1 MLIISFYQV
10 ACSPARLPVLQK
22 DGMRFRFLL
31 SSPHG
36 DIELSLKDLEQ
47 PFRISPSEKHPF
59 LTLHDYFGALQKFIL
74 SNDGKHLHAALA
86 KMKLQGRK
94 KQADISEILIRSE
107 KHGAFYHIASIEFAG
122 LEKKKKVAITTALAG
137 AAKSSLKEE
146 FLLMQQLASM
156 NPDFLPRFFCR
167 EGVTWPTDSG
177 AEEFYMVLGEWLD
190 DFHEWHLSVNPAT
203 KKQQI
208 QLWDYKNNY
217 RFLSDAESYELLRQI
232 SYILT
237 CYYDPNSFC
246 QIYPWH
252 HGAGDF
258 VVKAKAGTISVKL
271 ITVRQYEP
279 LVHFVQAEEPDR
291 LVAAIHFLLNLSLR
305 IRLDRLDGVGEP
317 AWLGDVAVRAA
328 VEGFFSGLDAAS
340 KSKSF
345 STVPIGDLLEILRSF
360 DALEVRDMYES
371 LLEIYADEDQD
382 DLRLIKKKL
391 TDHAAE
397 LHETLQNFPL
407 KRF

>member
-1 MLIISFYQV
+1 
-10 ACSPARLPVLQK
+10 VLQK

-31 SSPHG
+31 SAPHG
-36 DIELSLKDLEQ
+36 DIELSLGDLEQ

-74 SNDGKHLHAALA
+74 SDNGKHLHAALA
-86 KMKLQGRK
+86 KMKFQDSK
-94 KQADISEILIRSE
+94 KLADISEVLIRSE

-122 LEKKKKVAITTALAG
+122 LEKKKKVAIITALTD
-137 AAKSSLKEE
+137 AAKACLKEE
-146 FLLMQQLASM
+146 FLLMQQLTSM
-156 NPDFLPRFFCR
+156 NPDFLPRFFYR
-167 EGVTWPTDSG
+167 ETVTWPTDAG
-177 AEEFYMVLGEWLD
+177 VEEFYMVLGEWLD
-190 DFHEWHLSVNPAT
+190 SFHEWHLSVNPAT

-217 RFLSDAESYELLRQI
+217 RFLSDEESYELLRQV
-232 SYILT
+232 SFILT

-258 VVKAKAGTISVKL
+258 VVKAKPGTISVKL

-279 LVHFVQAEEPDR
+279 LVHFEQAEEPDQ

-317 AWLGDVAVRAA
+317 AWLGNVAVLAA
-328 VEGFFSGLDAAS
+328 VEGFFSGLGAPS
-340 KSKSF
+340 KTNCF
-345 STVPIGDLLEILRSF
+345 SIVPIEELLEILRTF
-360 DALEVRDMYES
+360 DSREICDMYES
-371 LLEIYADEDQD
+371 LLELYADEDQD
-382 DLRLIKKKL
+382 DLRLIKQKL
-391 TDHAAE
+391 ADHAAE
-397 LHETLQNFPL
+397 LHETLQNFSL

>member
-1 MLIISFYQV
+1 M
-10 ACSPARLPVLQK
+10 LQK

-31 SSPHG
+31 SAPHG

-86 KMKLQGRK
+86 KMKFQSRK

-107 KHGAFYHIASIEFAG
+107 KHGAFYHIASIEFTG

-146 FLLMQQLASM
+146 FLLMQQLAAM
-156 NPDFLPRFFCR
+156 NPAFLPRFFCR
-167 EGVTWPTDSG
+167 EAVTWPTDSG

-190 DFHEWHLSVNPAT
+190 DFHEWHLSVNPET

-208 QLWDYKNNY
+208 QLWDYKNTY

-258 VVKAKAGTISVKL
+258 VVKAKAGSISVKL

-279 LVHFVQAEEPDR
+279 LVHFEQEEESDR

-340 KSKSF
+340 KSKNF
-345 STVPIGDLLEILRSF
+345 STVLIGDLLEILRSF
-360 DALEVRDMYES
+360 DALEVLDMYES

-391 TDHAAE
+391 ADHAAE
-397 LHETLQNFPL
+397 LHGTLQNFPL

>member
-1 MLIISFYQV
+1 MH
-10 ACSPARLPVLQK
+10 
-22 DGMRFRFLL
+22 FRFFL
-31 SSPHG
+31 SAPQG
-36 DIELSLKDLEQ
+36 DIELAPEDLQQ
-47 PFRISPSEKHPF
+47 PFLISPTEKHPF

-74 SNDGKHLHAALA
+74 SDDGKHLHAALA
-86 KMKLQGRK
+86 KMKFQ
-94 KQADISEILIRSE
+94 QADISEVLIRSE

-122 LEKKKKVAITTALAG
+122 LGKKEKVAITTALAG
-137 AAKSSLKEE
+137 AAKASLKEE
-146 FLLMQQLASM
+146 FLLMRQLASM

-167 EGVTWPTDSG
+167 GAVTWPTDSG

-208 QLWDYKNNY
+208 QLWDYKKNY

-237 CYYDPNSFC
+237 CYFDPNSFS

-258 VVKAKAGTISVKL
+258 VVKADAGTISVKL

-279 LVHFVQAEEPDR
+279 LVHFEQAEEPDR

-317 AWLGDVAVRAA
+317 AWLDDVAVHAA

-340 KSKSF
+340 KTNSF
-345 STVPIGDLLEILRSF
+345 SIVPIDWLLEILRSF
-360 DALEVRDMYES
+360 DAREVRDMYES
-371 LLEIYADEDQD
+371 LLEFYADEDQD
-382 DLRLIKKKL
+382 DFRLIKKKL
-391 TDHAAE
+391 ADHSAE
-397 LHETLQNFPL
+397 LHETVQNFSL

>member
-1 MLIISFYQV
+1 
-10 ACSPARLPVLQK
+10 VLQK

-31 SSPHG
+31 SAPHG
-36 DIELSLKDLEQ
+36 DIELSLKDLQQ
-47 PFRISPSEKHPF
+47 PFRISPTEKHPF

-74 SNDGKHLHAALA
+74 SDDGKHLHAALA
-86 KMKLQGRK
+86 KLKLQGRK
-94 KQADISEILIRSE
+94 KRADISEVLIRSE

-122 LEKKKKVAITTALAG
+122 LEKKEKVAITIALAG
-137 AAKSSLKEE
+137 AAKASLKEE

-156 NPDFLPRFFCR
+156 NPDFLPRLFCR
-167 EGVTWPTDSG
+167 EAVTWPTDSG
-177 AEEFYMVLGEWLD
+177 TEEFYMVLGEWLD

-208 QLWDYKNNY
+208 QLWDYNKNY
-217 RFLSDAESYELLRQI
+217 RFLSDAESFELLRQV

-279 LVHFVQAEEPDR
+279 LVHFEQADEPDR

-317 AWLGDVAVRAA
+317 AWLGDVAVHAA

-345 STVPIGDLLEILRSF
+345 STIPIGDLLEILRSF

-397 LHETLQNFPL
+397 LHETLQNIPL